1 MSRKDFVLIAKTILE
16 SSEDKE
22 ARQRLAAA
30 FINVLAATNS
40 RFNRE
45 RFLRASAEGKK

>member
-22 ARQRLAAA
+22 SRQRLATA
-30 FINVLAATNS
+30 FINILAATNP
-40 RFNRE
+40 RFDRE
-45 RFLRASAEGKK
+45 RFLSACVEGKK